1 MPYDKKIK
9 NQLEKLK
16 PEIQKWLKQNLTKK
30 RYEHIA
36 RVVKTAK
43 KYAKKLRLDP
53 NKCELSA
60 WLHDISKETPGDVLL
75 KIAKKKKIKLNEIDY
90 LNPHVLHARV
100 GAELVKEK
108 FKVRN
113 PDVLAGIRCHTLAE
127 PNMSK
132 IAMVIYLADSTEP
145 GRAKEFASPV
155 RKVLKDQGLEKAV
168 LRAID
173 TKLISV
179 VKSGRRIHP
188 LTINARNW
196 LIGSIKKKSSKK

>member
-9 NQLEKLK
+9 NQLELLK

-30 RYEHIA
+30 RYEHII
-36 RVVKTAK
+36 RVSKTAK

-53 NKCELSA
+53 YKCELSA
-60 WLHDISKETPGDVLL
+60 LLHDIAKETPGYMLL
-75 KIAKKKKIKLNEIDY
+75 KIAKKKKLKLDDIDH

-100 GAELVKEK
+100 GAELAKER
-108 FKVRN
+108 FKIKN

-145 GRAKEFASPV
+145 GRDKKFSSPV
-155 RKVLKDQGLEKAV
+155 RKTLKDDGLEKAV

-173 TKLISV
+173 FKLMAV
-179 VKSGRRIHP
+179 LKSGRRIHP

-196 LIGSIKKKSSKK
+196 LIGSIRKKSINN